1 MTDSPS
7 KASNSVILR
16 PIRMKFKLKLFK
28 HLKLQSISN
37 NINDLIKMID

>member
-16 PIRMKFKLKLFK
+16 PIRMKFKLFK